1 MPTRRDEPRA
11 STRKGSNMSKKDP
24 TLAEVRAELKGDIA
38 DVARTVSK
46 IAKDQTKIIDLIVS
60 VRAELKTDKDDFRK
74 RQVGTESAQG

>member
-1 MPTRRDEPRA
+1 
-11 STRKGSNMSKKDP
+11 MSEKDP

-60 VRAELKTDKDDFRK
+60 VRFEATPFRRGMAYLRRKDAHDDGKPRANA
-74 RQVGTESAQG
+74 GG